1 MSKVMKQYTKDNEVK
16 YANRI
21 VVIKD
26 GMQVINPTEEQ
37 ILADGWVEYVPPTP
51 EPPTA
56 EEEIEAA
63 AYGTRQRLMTMMFEE
78 SITSKINTYE
88 LTDKEA
94 LSVKELYPKW
104 KEGIEVKVGEKYGL
118 NGKLYQVVQAHT
130 TQANWAP
137 DKQSS
142 LWIEVSYHAGTKA
155 DPIPYN
161 EDHNPQFQGMLLEL
175 GKFYIQDEVV
185 YECIR
190 DSQGVKIVHD
200 LSALVDNYVK
210 VAE

>member
-1 MSKVMKQYTKDNEVK
+1 MKRYTKDNEIK

-26 GMQVINPTEEQ
+26 GMQIINPTEEQ
-37 ILADGWVEYVPPTP
+37 ILADGWVEYVAPTP

-118 NGKLYQVVQAHT
+118 NEKLYQVVQAHT
-130 TQANWAP
+130 TQDNWRP
-137 DKQSS
+137 DRLSS
-142 LWIEVSYHAGTKA
+142 LWVEVSYHAGTKA

-161 EDHNPQFQGMLLEL
+161 EDHNPQFQGMVLEL
-175 GKFYIQDEVV
+175 GKIYTQDGIL

-190 DSQGVKIVHD
+190 DSQGVKIVQD
-200 LSALVDNYVK
+200 LAGLVGNYVK
-210 VAE
+210 VVK

>member
-1 MSKVMKQYTKDNEVK
+1 MKLYTKDNEIK

-26 GMQVINPTEEQ
+26 GMQIINPTEEQ
-37 ILADGWVEYVPPTP
+37 ILADGWVEYVAPTP

-104 KEGIEVKVGEKYGL
+104 KEGIEVNVGEKYGL
-118 NGKLYQVVQAHT
+118 NEKLYQVVQAHT
-130 TQANWAP
+130 TQDNWRP
-137 DKQSS
+137 DRLSS
-142 LWIEVSYHAGTKA
+142 LWVEVSYHAGTKE

-190 DSQGVKIVHD
+190 DSQGVKIVQD
-200 LSALVDNYVK
+200 LAGLVDNYVK
-210 VAE
+210 VVK

>member
-1 MSKVMKQYTKDNEVK
+1 MKRYTKDNEIK

-26 GMQVINPTEEQ
+26 GMQIINPTEEQ
-37 ILADGWVEYVPPTP
+37 IIAAGWVEYVAPTP
-51 EPPTA
+51 EPLTA

-94 LSVKELYPKW
+94 LSVKELYPEW
-104 KEGIEVKVGEKYGL
+104 KEGIEVNVGEKYGL
-118 NGKLYQVVQAHT
+118 NEKLYQVVQEHT
-130 TQANWAP
+130 TQAAWSP

-142 LWIEVSYHAGTKA
+142 LWIEVSYSAGTKE
-155 DPIPYN
+155 DPIVWNNGNDP
-161 EDHNPQFQGMLLEL
+161 FWQGMVLEL
-175 GKFYIQDEVV
+175 GKFYIQNVV
-185 YECIR
+185 LYECIR
-190 DSQGVKIVHD
+190 DSGGVKIVHD
-200 LSALVDNYVK
+200 LSALVGNYVK
-210 VAE
+210 VVE

>member
-1 MSKVMKQYTKDNEVK
+1 MKRHVKDKEIK

-21 VVIKD
+21 VVNKD
-26 GMQVINPTEEQ
+26 GFNIYNPTEEQ

-104 KEGIEVKVGEKYGL
+104 KEGIEVNVGEKYGL

-142 LWIEVSYHAGTKA
+142 LWIEVSYSAGTKE
-155 DPIPYN
+155 DPIVWNTDNDP
-161 EDHNPQFQGMLLEL
+161 FWQGMVLEL
-175 GKFYIQDEVV
+175 GKFYIQNGAL

-190 DSQGVKIVHD
+190 DSGGVKIVHD
-200 LSALVDNYVK
+200 LSALIGNYVK
-210 VAE
+210 VVE

>member
-1 MSKVMKQYTKDNEVK
+1 MKLYTKDNEIK
-16 YANRI
+16 SANRI

-26 GMQVINPTEEQ
+26 GMQIINPTEEQ
-37 ILADGWVEYVPPTP
+37 ILADGWVEYVAPTP

-118 NGKLYQVVQAHT
+118 NEKLYQVVQAHT
-130 TQANWAP
+130 TQDNWRP
-137 DKQSS
+137 DRLSS
-142 LWIEVSYHAGTKA
+142 LWVEVSYHAGTKE

-161 EDHNPQFQGMLLEL
+161 EDHNPQFQGMVLEL
-175 GKFYIQDEVV
+175 GNIYTQDGIL

-190 DSQGVKIVHD
+190 DSQGVKIVQD
-200 LSALVDNYVK
+200 LAGLVDNYVK
-210 VAE
+210 VVK

>member
-1 MSKVMKQYTKDNEVK
+1 MKLYTKDGQIK

-21 VVIKD
+21 VVNKD
-26 GMQVINPTEEQ
+26 GMQIINPTEEQ
-37 ILADGWVEYVPPTP
+37 ILADGWVEYVAPTP

-118 NGKLYQVVQAHT
+118 NEKLYQVVQAHT
-130 TQANWAP
+130 TQDNWRP
-137 DKQSS
+137 DRLSS
-142 LWIEVSYHAGTKA
+142 LWVEVSYHAGTKE

-161 EDHNPQFQGMLLEL
+161 EDHNPQFQGMVLEL
-175 GKFYIQDEVV
+175 GKIYTQDGII

-190 DSQGVKIVHD
+190 DSQGVKIVQD
-200 LSALVDNYVK
+200 LAGLVGNYVK
-210 VAE
+210 VIE

>member
-1 MSKVMKQYTKDNEVK
+1 MKLYTKDGQIK
-16 YANRI
+16 YANSI

-37 ILADGWVEYVPPTP
+37 ILADGWVEYVAPTP

-56 EEEIEAA
+56 EEEIKAA

-118 NGKLYQVVQAHT
+118 NEKLYQVVQAHT
-130 TQANWAP
+130 TQDNWRP
-137 DKQSS
+137 DRLSS
-142 LWIEVSYHAGTKA
+142 LWVEVSYHAGTKA
-155 DPIPYN
+155 DPIPFN
-161 EDHNPQFQGMLLEL
+161 EENDPLFQGMILEL
-175 GKFYIQDEVV
+175 GKFYTQGGVV

-190 DSQGVKIVHD
+190 DSEGVKIVQN
-200 LSALVDNYVK
+200 LAALVDNYVK
-210 VAE
+210 VSE

>member
-1 MSKVMKQYTKDNEVK
+1 MKQYTKDGQIK

-26 GMQVINPTEEQ
+26 GMQIINPTEEQ
-37 ILADGWVEYVPPTP
+37 ILADGWVEYVAPEP

-56 EEEIEAA
+56 EEEIKAA

-94 LSVKELYPKW
+94 LSVNELYPKW

-118 NGKLYQVVQAHT
+118 NEKLYQVVQAHT
-130 TQANWAP
+130 TQDNWRP
-137 DKQSS
+137 DRLSS
-142 LWIEVSYHAGTKA
+142 LWVEVSYHAGTKA
-155 DPIPYN
+155 DPIPFN
-161 EDHNPQFQGMLLEL
+161 EENDPLFQGMFLEL
-175 GKFYIQDEVV
+175 GKFYTQGGVI

-190 DSQGVKIVHD
+190 DSEGVKIVQN
-200 LSALVDNYVK
+200 LAALVDNYVK
-210 VAE
+210 VSE

>member
-1 MSKVMKQYTKDNEVK
+1 
-16 YANRI
+16 
-21 VVIKD
+21 
-26 GMQVINPTEEQ
+26 
-37 ILADGWVEYVPPTP
+37 
-51 EPPTA
+51 
-56 EEEIEAA
+56 
-63 AYGTRQRLMTMMFEE
+63 MTMMFEE

-118 NGKLYQVVQAHT
+118 NEKLYQVVQAHT
-130 TQANWAP
+130 TQDNWRP
-137 DKQSS
+137 DRLSS
-142 LWIEVSYHAGTKA
+142 LWVEVSYHAGTKT

-161 EDHNPQFQGMLLEL
+161 EENDPLFQGMFLEL
-175 GKFYIQDEVV
+175 GKFYTQGSVV

-190 DSQGVKIVHD
+190 SSEGVKIVQN
-200 LSALVDNYVK
+200 LAALVDNYVK

>member
-1 MSKVMKQYTKDNEVK
+1 MKQYTKDGQIK

-26 GMQVINPTEEQ
+26 GMQIINTTEEQ
-37 ILADGWVEYVPPTP
+37 ILADGWVEYVSPTP

-63 AYGTRQRLMTMMFEE
+63 AYPTRQRLMTMMFEE

-94 LSVKELYPKW
+94 LSVKELYPTW
-104 KEGIEVKVGEKYGL
+104 EAGIEVKVGEKYGF
-118 NGKLYQVVQAHT
+118 NEKLYQVVQAHT
-130 TQANWAP
+130 TQDNWRP
-137 DKQSS
+137 DRLSS
-142 LWIEVSYHAGTKA
+142 LWVEVSYHTGTKT
-155 DPIPYN
+155 DPIPFN
-161 EDHNPQFQGMLLEL
+161 EENDPLFQGMILEL
-175 GKFYIQDEVV
+175 GKFYTQGGVI

-190 DSQGVKIVHD
+190 DSEGVKIVQN
-200 LSALVDNYVK
+200 LAALVDNYVK

>member
-1 MSKVMKQYTKDNEVK
+1 MKRYTKNNEIK
-16 YANRI
+16 YANQI
-21 VVIKD
+21 VINKD
-26 GMQVINPTEEQ
+26 GFNIYGPTEEQ
-37 ILADGWVEYVPPTP
+37 ILADGWVEYIPPTP

-63 AYGTRQRLMTMMFEE
+63 AYPTRQRLMTMMFEE

-94 LSVKELYPKW
+94 LSVKELYPEW

-118 NGKLYQVVQAHT
+118 NEKLYQVVQAHT
-130 TQANWAP
+130 TQDNWRP
-137 DKQSS
+137 DRLSS
-142 LWIEVSYHAGTKA
+142 LWVEVTYHAGTKT
-155 DPIPYN
+155 DPIPFN
-161 EDHNPQFQGMLLEL
+161 EENDPLFQGMILEL
-175 GKFYIQDEVV
+175 GKFYKQGGVV

-190 DSQGVKIVHD
+190 SSEGVKIVQN
-200 LSALVDNYVK
+200 LAGLVDNYVK

>member
-1 MSKVMKQYTKDNEVK
+1 MKRYTKDNEIK

-21 VVIKD
+21 VLIKD
-26 GMQVINPTEEQ
+26 GMQIINPTEEQ

-104 KEGIEVKVGEKYGL
+104 KEGIEVNVGEKYGL
-118 NGKLYQVVQAHT
+118 NEKLYQVVQAHT
-130 TQANWAP
+130 TQESWRP
-137 DKQSS
+137 DKMSS
-142 LWIEVSYHAGTKA
+142 LWVEVTYHTGTKA
-155 DPIPYN
+155 DPIVWNKDNDP
-161 EDHNPQFQGMLLEL
+161 FWQGMVLEL
-175 GKFYIQDEVV
+175 GKFYIQNGVL

-190 DSQGVKIVHD
+190 DSQGVKIVQD
-200 LSALVDNYVK
+200 LAGLVDNYVK
-210 VAE
+210 VVK

>member
-1 MSKVMKQYTKDNEVK
+1 MKRYTKNNEIK

-104 KEGIEVKVGEKYGL
+104 KEGIEVNVGEKYGL
-118 NGKLYQVVQAHT
+118 NEKLYQVVQAHT
-130 TQANWAP
+130 TQDNWRP
-137 DKQSS
+137 DRLSS
-142 LWIEVSYHAGTKA
+142 LWVEVSYHAGTKE

-190 DSQGVKIVHD
+190 DSQGVKIVQD
-200 LSALVDNYVK
+200 LAGLVDNYVK
-210 VAE
+210 

>member
-1 MSKVMKQYTKDNEVK
+1 MKQYIKDNQIK

-21 VVIKD
+21 VVNKD
-26 GMQVINPTEEQ
+26 GFNIYNPTEEQ
-37 ILADGWVEYVPPTP
+37 ILADGWVEYVAPTP

-118 NGKLYQVVQAHT
+118 NEKLYQVVQAHT
-130 TQANWAP
+130 TQDNWRP
-137 DKQSS
+137 DRLSS
-142 LWIEVSYHAGTKA
+142 LWVEVSYHAGTKA

-161 EDHNPQFQGMLLEL
+161 EDHNPQFQGMVLEL
-175 GKFYIQDEVV
+175 GNIYTQDGIL

-190 DSQGVKIVHD
+190 DSQGVKIVQD
-200 LSALVDNYVK
+200 LAGLVDNYVK
-210 VAE
+210 VVK

>member
-1 MSKVMKQYTKDNEVK
+1 MKLYTKDNEIK

-26 GMQVINPTEEQ
+26 GMQIINPTEEQ

-118 NGKLYQVVQAHT
+118 NEKLYQVVQAHT
-130 TQANWAP
+130 TQAAWSP

-142 LWIEVSYHAGTKA
+142 LWIEVSYSAGTKT

-161 EDHNPQFQGMLLEL
+161 EDHNPQFQGMVLEL
-175 GKFYIQDEVV
+175 GKFYIQNGVL

-190 DSQGVKIVHD
+190 DSGGVKIVHD
-200 LSALVDNYVK
+200 LSALVGNYVK
-210 VAE
+210 VVE

>member
-1 MSKVMKQYTKDNEVK
+1 MKLYTKDNEIK

-21 VVIKD
+21 VVNKD
-26 GMQVINPTEEQ
+26 GMQIINPTEEQ

-78 SITSKINTYE
+78 SITSKINTYK

-94 LSVKELYPKW
+94 LSVKELYPEW
-104 KEGIEVKVGEKYGL
+104 TEGIEVKAGEKYGL
-118 NGKLYQVVQAHT
+118 NEKLYQVVQAHT
-130 TQANWAP
+130 TQDNWRP
-137 DKQSS
+137 NRLSS
-142 LWIEVSYHAGTKA
+142 LWVEVYYHAGTKA
-155 DPIPYN
+155 DPIPFN
-161 EDHNPQFQGMLLEL
+161 EENDPLFQGMILEL
-175 GKFYIQDEVV
+175 GKFYTQGGVI

-190 DSQGVKIVHD
+190 SSEGVKIVQN
-200 LSALVDNYVK
+200 LAALVDNYVK